1 MLEASHLSQINSGR
15 VFEVGIMK
23 VLFQS
28 CEKRAELS
36 AVMMVVTL
44 LAIATFAKFDL
55 AMPLFDLVR

>member
-1 MLEASHLSQINSGR
+1 
-15 VFEVGIMK
+15 MK

-55 AMPLFDLVR
+55 ATPLFDLVR